1 MDENKNTTD
10 NEKQSWADKA
20 EDSLQDLKGK
30 AAVLADKAE
39 KELEVLKD
47 KAEVKFEEFKD
58 KAEDVID
65 DLKVKA
71 EGLWDKVKDKFDGD
85 EEPPKKNPGN

>member
-20 EDSLQDLKGK
+20 EDTLQDLKGK
-30 AAVLADKAE
+30 AAVYADKAE
-39 KELEVLKD
+39 DKLEELKE

-58 KAEDVID
+58 K
-65 DLKVKA
+65 
-71 EGLWDKVKDKFDGD
+71 DGD
-85 EEPPKKNPGN
+85 ITVNVNKLTNLTVTKSRRKKIRAIKLN